1 MNSCYMKEFECI
13 YSKGSD
19 SVNRRVIL
27 TFNGL
32 FNRIAR
38 SRRYAEELV
47 SLEVL
52 RINFGVGLL
61 QAGIDAGQVS
71 LKELKAYKAALKTIN
86 AKLKHRNDFI
96 VIASGAL
103 VFYGLTSLAS
113 REHPS
118 VLLDVF
124 PSLAASAIA
133 QVPSFFVLSMLVL
146 TGVLLIERA
155 AMLSAV
161 ARNEEIVNVIDSL

>member
-1 MNSCYMKEFECI
+1 MNNDCMKDFER
-13 YSKGSD
+13 SFRKGSE

-27 TFNGL
+27 TFRGL

-38 SRRYAEELV
+38 SSRYSDDLV
-47 SLEVL
+47 EVEIL
-52 RINFGVGLL
+52 RIKFGAGLL
-61 QAGIDAGQVS
+61 QAAIDGGEITK
-71 LKELKAYKAALKTIN
+71 KELGLRKAALKTIN

-96 VIASGAL
+96 VLASGAL
-103 VFYGLTSLAS
+103 AVYGLTSWDPK
-113 REHPS
+113 EHSS
-118 VLLDVF
+118 VLLDLF
-124 PSLAASAIA
+124 PSLSATA
-133 QVPSFFVLSMLVL
+133 LGQVPSLFVLSMLVL